1 RRQEDCASKAQD
13 CRMVRGAVL
22 PVDKI
27 RRTAQITGQATT
39 IGEVLGRHVGNREL
53 LTGPEA
59 PVQLLQS
66 LVVQT
71 IYILDATRS
80 IACARSASPEETNN
94 ASRSKVTVC
103 SGYTGYLSRITN
115 NGITEPSEHAER
127 KRHVRLIRREGRAVL
142 KVRNCRRVR
151 TASTVGKE
159 LLPFRNLNVR
169 IQTGGA
175 NKCIPKRLVYTFANI
190 SHLSHFIFP
199 FSSRFFNVGSS
210 DSLTDTLKGPGL
222 WFSKEL
228 WALF

>member
-1 RRQEDCASKAQD
+1 VADQAQHVTTGRRNRTCARCISTIRELVNRTLAKNVLTRRQEDCASKAQD
-13 CRMVRGAVL
+13 CRMIRGAVL

-80 IACARSASPEETNN
+80 IACTRSASPEETNN

-103 SGYTGYLSRITN
+103 SGYTGYLSR
-115 NGITEPSEHAER
+115 
-127 KRHVRLIRREGRAVL
+127 
-142 KVRNCRRVR
+142 
-151 TASTVGKE
+151 
-159 LLPFRNLNVR
+159 
-169 IQTGGA
+169 
-175 NKCIPKRLVYTFANI
+175 
-190 SHLSHFIFP
+190 
-199 FSSRFFNVGSS
+199 
-210 DSLTDTLKGPGL
+210 
-222 WFSKEL
+222 
-228 WALF
+228 